1 MTPDD
6 TTPDRAV
13 PNEATGDANLAADL
27 ARRAGELLLR
37 IRAERAADGPR
48 ALGRA
53 GDHGS
58 NDFLLGRLAELRPGD
73 AVLSEESA
81 DSPARL
87 TAERVWI
94 IDPLD
99 GTREFTMPGRDD
111 WAVHVAL
118 HTQGRGITA
127 AAVAMPALG
136 EVRSTADP
144 TPASTSSRT
153 RPRIVVSDSRPP
165 GFAGPVADALGAELV
180 PMGSAGAKAM
190 AVVRGDADA
199 YVHAG
204 GQWEWDSAAP
214 VGVAVAAGLRACR
227 IDGSPLRYNQPRPY
241 LPDLVICRPE
251 LADDI
256 LAAIAA

>member
-1 MTPDD
+1 MPTDD
-6 TTPDRAV
+6 T
-13 PNEATGDANLAADL
+13 LAADL

-37 IRAERAADGPR
+37 IRTTAAGGDPR

-58 NDFLLGRLAELRPGD
+58 NDFLLACLAEHRPED

-81 DSPARL
+81 DDPVRL

-99 GTREFTMPGRDD
+99 GTREFTLPGHDD

-118 HTQGRGITA
+118 HVAGRGIAA
-127 AAVAMPALG
+127 AAVAVPALG
-136 EVRSTADP
+136 EVWSTADV
-144 TPASTSSRT
+144 TPA
-153 RPRIVVSDSRPP
+153 RPAGPDRARVVVSASRPP
-165 GFAGPVADALGAELV
+165 EFAGPVADALHGELV

-190 AVVRGDADA
+190 AVVRGDADV
-199 YVHAG
+199 YVHGG

-214 VGVAVAAGLRACR
+214 VGVALAAGLTACR

-241 LPDLVICRPE
+241 LPDLVICRPD
-251 LADDI
+251 LARPV
-256 LAAIAA
+256 LEAIAGAGSAVGLT